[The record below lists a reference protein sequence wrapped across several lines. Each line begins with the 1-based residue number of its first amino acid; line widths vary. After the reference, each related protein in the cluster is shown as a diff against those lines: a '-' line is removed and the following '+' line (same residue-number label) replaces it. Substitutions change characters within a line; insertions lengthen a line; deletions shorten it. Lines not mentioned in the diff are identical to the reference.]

1 MVCCWAIPGAP
12 KQSWS
17 ATVAFTH
24 AKLLVLRWA
33 DEVSSTGLYQKVH
46 NGLFIERRKRG
57 MCRHAQGVR
66 CVTTLVPA
74 HPELRRPRTALFGIA
89 WGGPVTGATHTYHSR
104 AHEFS
109 FYIPC
114 ATRSSAA
121 QAPFQLLLRVL
132 LVACCDWDGIL
143 ARHAVALAQ
152 ASSHARHIAM
162 LLTHLWNIG
171 AVGRDSFG
179 RRWSQ
184 NINWWTIA

>member
-66 CVTTLVPA
+66 CVATLVPA

-114 ATRSSAA
+114 ATRSYAA
-121 QAPFQLLLRVL
+121 QAPFQLLLRVI

-143 ARHAVALAQ
+143 ARHAGRVGPGQ
-152 ASSHARHIAM
+152 FSCSSHCDA
-162 LLTHLWNIG
+162 THAFVEYWC
-171 AVGRDSFG
+171 
-179 RRWSQ
+179 RWTRQ
-184 NINWWTIA
+184 PWEALEPEY